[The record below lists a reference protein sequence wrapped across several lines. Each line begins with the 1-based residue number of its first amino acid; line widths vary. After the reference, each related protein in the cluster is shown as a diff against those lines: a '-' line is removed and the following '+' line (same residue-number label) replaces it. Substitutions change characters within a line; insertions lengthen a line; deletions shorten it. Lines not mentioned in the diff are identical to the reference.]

1 MRASVPSVRS
11 IAFGSIALAFAW
23 HVCTGPAW
31 SQTESQAGEE
41 RAISRE
47 TLNCVIANG
56 SWLLSLPDDPIEFYL
71 DICPGNVNEKD
82 IHTAVRLDNPDIEPK
97 FTVLDAVTNID
108 SVRLGK
114 GALRCLVEVDTSIPN
129 VELTMLLEGG
139 VVASLLWN
147 GSTLDLG
154 ACELHSM
161 DKDDVSP
168 P

>member
-1 MRASVPSVRS
+1 MSASLPSVRS
-11 IAFGSIALAFAW
+11 IALGAIAFAFAW
-23 HVCTGPAW
+23 HVCTELAW
-31 SQTESQAGEE
+31 SQTATQTGEE
-41 RAISRE
+41 RRISRE
-47 TLNCVIANG
+47 TLNCIIANG
-56 SWLLSLPDDPIEFYL
+56 SWLISLPDDPIEFYL
-71 DICPGNVNEKD
+71 DICPGNVNEKH
-82 IHTAVRLDNPDIEPK
+82 IHAAVRLDNPDIEPK

-114 GALRCLVEVDTSIPN
+114 GALRCLMDFGASIPN
-129 VELTMLLEGG
+129 ADLTLVLEGG

-154 ACELHSM
+154 TCELHSM